1 LSGQAI
7 GTAVPLADPSIKTRF
22 TTLRLHKVA
31 KKFSGK
37 QISYVKKYGFE
48 TFLHLPKHFRAPL
61 VICQYIAD
69 NTGVMGRGLYQK
81 REKKI
86 RFSKQMVNRIF
97 GFSSG
102 SIPFVFG
109 SDDIVKK
116 QQVKAI
122 SQKYL
127 VGGQISMKKLVKALL
142 EDESELGFMR
152 SFILLM
158 IGTILCPRTY
168 DSLSPKYL
176 FSLLDS
182 SNFRKLD
189 YGALCISHL
198 ESEIDT
204 WRDKVFEPV
213 DVAEYSRLLPLGG
226 CLPVMAVCFC
236 YIVYHVCCFFTV
248 TILLYFLSINLCFF
262 YFHMCRRLCSW
273 TSSISLGL
281 MMSI

>member
-37 QISYVKKYGFE
+37 QISFVKKYGFE
-48 TFLHLPKHFRAPL
+48 TFLHLPKHLSR
-61 VICQYIAD
+61 
-69 NTGVMGRGLYQK
+69 N
-81 REKKI
+81 
-86 RFSKQMVNRIF
+86 
-97 GFSSG
+97 
-102 SIPFVFG
+102 
-109 SDDIVKK
+109 
-116 QQVKAI
+116 
-122 SQKYL
+122 

-158 IGTILCPRTY
+158 VATILCPRTY

-236 YIVYHVCCFFTV
+236 SIVYHVCCFFII
-248 TILLYFLSINLCFF
+248 TILLYFLSTNLCFF
-262 YFHMCRRLCSW
+262 YFICVVDCV
-273 TSSISLGL
+273 LGL
-281 MMSI
+281 RRFLRV